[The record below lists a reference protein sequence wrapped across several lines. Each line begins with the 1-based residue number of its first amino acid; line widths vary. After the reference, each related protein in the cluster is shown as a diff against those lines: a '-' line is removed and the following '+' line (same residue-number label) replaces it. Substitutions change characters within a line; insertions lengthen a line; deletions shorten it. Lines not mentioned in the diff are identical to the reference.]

1 MVMSNPRAEMP
12 ADAKLVP
19 VAEGEEHGYWG
30 QVPDLEDNE
39 VYTAEGAYKA
49 EQQAKK
55 DHAAREAKWAE
66 ADRDRNGD
74 PEGDKKAPARRSS
87 AKKDGE

>member
-55 DHAAREAKWAE
+55 DHAKREAEWAKAASTE
-66 ADRDRNGD
+66 DQAD
-74 PEGDKKAPARRSS
+74 DKKAPARRSP